1 MEHLCSFAKWRER
14 GIAIFFVNQTVTD
27 VTLRCHASMLS
38 KLWNAA
44 ANDAVGGARK
54 GPEGPK
60 GISAAMMNRY
70 DGLSKAEKKSRLA
83 ALKYAFPPPLS
94 CHPLAKPWSRRPAS
108 TCGR

>member
-1 MEHLCSFAKWRER
+1 M
-14 GIAIFFVNQTVTD
+14 NQTVTD

-83 ALKYAFPPPLS
+83 ALKYAFPSPLS

>member
-1 MEHLCSFAKWRER
+1 MLC
-14 GIAIFFVNQTVTD
+14 
-27 VTLRCHASMLS
+27 

-83 ALKYAFPPPLS
+83 ALKYALPPPLFCSPLREAVFQATCFDLWTLTCACMHS
-94 CHPLAKPWSRRPAS
+94 CFIPGVRVW
-108 TCGR
+108 